1 MLILYLLLGSY
12 FIACIIEKIVKK
24 RNNDFDIYI
33 GIPGTG
39 KTTFVAWLVKRALK
53 HHRNVFCN
61 VPIKGANKI
70 ERADIGRFLLNHGI
84 LAFDEAGSDYNN
96 RKSTDKKR
104 GMTDE
109 EIKFYKYH
117 RHFDM
122 DCYFFSQ
129 GLDIDITLRRL
140 AQNMYLLKKTT
151 IPFMVKRKRIKVK
164 IDIDKETHQLI
175 ESYSFDLLGTK
186 YIFSPPLWKMFNSH
200 STYDLPT
207 KKFEVFS

>member
-1 MLILYLLLGSY
+1 MIFLYLIFGIY
-12 FIACIIEKIVKK
+12 FVACILEKILKK

-39 KTTFVAWLVKRALK
+39 KTTMASWLAKRNLK
-53 HHRNVFCN
+53 RHREVFCN
-61 VPIKGANKI
+61 VPIKGTKI
-70 ERADIGRFLLNHGI
+70 VQRSDIGRFLLNNGALI
-84 LAFDEAGSDYNN
+84 IDEAGSEYNN

-117 RHFDM
+117 RHFDI

-140 AQNMYLLKKTT
+140 ASNIYLLKKTI
-151 IPFMVKRKRIKVK
+151 IPFMVRRKRVK
-164 IDIDKETHQLI
+164 CTIDIDKETHQLT
-175 ESYSFDLLGTK
+175 EKYSFDILGTK
-186 YIFSPPLWKMFNSH
+186 YIFAPSLWKMFDSH
-200 STYDLPT
+200 ITYELPS
-207 KKFEVFS
+207 KKFEVYQ